1 MVASANIS
9 NKSIHPQE
17 GLDKQKKS
25 SSFLPASSHKFGH
38 NLAIFGCTI
47 KCFAPS
53 CFSRDSASD
62 DVSVIDIKRNDC
74 PWASN
79 RNQIANRQNS
89 HKDFIASLPVSS
101 LAYSITIKNVSY
113 FTKIS

>member
-1 MVASANIS
+1 MVALANIS

-62 DVSVIDIKRNDC
+62 DISVIDIKRNDC

-79 RNQIANRQNS
+79 GNQIANRQNS

-101 LAYSITIKNVSY
+101 LAYSITIKNVSS
-113 FTKIS
+113 FTKIP